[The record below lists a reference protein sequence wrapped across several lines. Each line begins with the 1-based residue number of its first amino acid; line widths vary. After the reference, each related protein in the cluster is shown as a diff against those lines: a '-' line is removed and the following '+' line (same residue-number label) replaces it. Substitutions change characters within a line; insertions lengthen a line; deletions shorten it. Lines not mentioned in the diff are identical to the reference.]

1 MLFVFTY
8 SHKYT
13 IQYKIL
19 RRNTFCSLLRFAGF
33 NSSTKYKNENQMN
46 FKGTSIVCLFEFFFF
61 NVLVCTKFLHFP
73 LVEAILVPTFLF
85 VQFRSR

>member
-1 MLFVFTY
+1 
-8 SHKYT
+8 
-13 IQYKIL
+13 
-19 RRNTFCSLLRFAGF
+19 
-33 NSSTKYKNENQMN
+33 MN